1 MNRRITKDMARN
13 AANKIANDLYVD
25 MISAVDEDLTR
36 FADDCIKQV
45 LPMPVTQVIEEFKE
59 YFSYCTNVVISDG
72 NGHSFYAK
80 STIKVP
86 ANYYYI
92 YVNQVMY
99 EQGKKIYLG
108 MQELKNKRESFI
120 TETTNL
126 LYQELKFEK
135 KVAEVA
141 PEMLS
146 YIEFPEV
153 VAPPSRT
160 LYYTQLNTLLKK
172 IKNRRN
178 EREKTR

>member
-13 AANKIANDLYVD
+13 AAHKMSVDLYASKIAV
-25 MISAVDEDLTR
+25 AEEELTR

-92 YVNQVMY
+92 YVNEVMY
-99 EQGKKIYLG
+99 EQGKRIYLE
-108 MQELKNKRESFI
+108 MQGLKNKRDTFI
-120 TETTNL
+120 TETTYL
-126 LYQELKFEK
+126 LYQELKYEK
-135 KVAEVA
+135 RVAEVA
-141 PEMLS
+141 PEILS
-146 YIEFPEV
+146 YIDFPEV

-160 LYYTQLNTLLKK
+160 LYYEQLNNLLKN
-172 IKNRRN
+172 IK
-178 EREKTR
+178 KLKK

>member
-13 AANKIANDLYVD
+13 AASKIALDLWGAK
-25 MISAVDEDLTR
+25 ISAADEELTR

-59 YFSYCTNVVISDG
+59 YFSYCTNVVIADG

-92 YVNQVMY
+92 YVNEVMY
-99 EQGKKIYLG
+99 EQGKRIYLEK
-108 MQELKNKRESFI
+108 QEFKNKRESFI
-120 TETTNL
+120 TETTYL
-126 LYQELKFEK
+126 LYQELKYEK

-146 YIEFPEV
+146 YIDFPEIV
-153 VAPPSRT
+153 ETPSRT
-160 LYYTQLNTLLKK
+160 YYYAQLNEVLKNIKKLKK
-172 IKNRRN
+172 
-178 EREKTR
+178 